1 MGTRSAFEIADHARI
16 WVGGNNRDVRQAIHR
31 AINRKTVNSGQ
42 PFDVAILTPQ
52 TPDEAEYFAAKVV
65 NRLPKAGRIWIALPC
80 TTLQDSSGDSR
91 DDRAISL
98 APESYV
104 AGMRSVGLAPAGQVR
119 VSDKVRAYAFD
130 RSPGAGSS
138 L

>member
-1 MGTRSAFEIADHARI
+1 MGIPRSFGISDDARI
-16 WVGGNNRDVRQAIHR
+16 WVGGNNSDVRQAIHR
-31 AINRKTVNSGQ
+31 AINRKTVSSGQ
-42 PFDVAILTPQ
+42 PLDVAILTPQ

-65 NRLPKAGRIWIALPC
+65 NRLPRAGRIWIALPC
-80 TTLQDSSGDSR
+80 TTPQDSSVDSR
-91 DDRAISL
+91 DDRAIPL

-104 AGMRSVGLAPAGQVR
+104 ASMRSVGLAPAGQVR
-119 VSDKVRAYAFD
+119 VSDKVISYAFD